1 MIRVLSRH
9 PSCVNVGCN
18 TLWNMKHCNTVALSE
33 LRVYAIIWANINP
46 FSILKRV
53 KLNKIKSDIYC
64 VYIYAHTQYK
74 RCVCI

>member
-33 LRVYAIIWANINP
+33 LRVDAIIWANINP

-53 KLNKIKSDIYC
+53 QLNKIKSDLY
-64 VYIYAHTQYK
+64 
-74 RCVCI
+74 

>member
-18 TLWNMKHCNTVALSE
+18 TLWNMKHCNTVSVSALSE
-33 LRVYAIIWANINP
+33 LRVDAIIWANINP

-53 KLNKIKSDIYC
+53 QLNKINSDLY
-64 VYIYAHTQYK
+64 
-74 RCVCI
+74 